1 MLIIPLLLQTAAA
14 TLAVRADTLRPI
26 HDAVHYDVT
35 LVLGDS
41 GRHVLG
47 QVETK
52 WRLRSEQPVEMQLD
66 STLRVIRVLVDGR
79 ENTRLSR
86 TLWARQGSLIL
97 VPHERRAGDT
107 LSTRVRYRGDVRQ
120 GLAFRGSKAE
130 NLMIFAD
137 NWPDRAHGWL
147 PVQDHPS
154 DKASVAFHVQVP
166 LGYQVIANGA
176 LEKVDTLPYGHA
188 MWHYRMPR
196 PIPVYTMVIGVG
208 RFAVTKLPDA
218 ACAVRCVPSSVWTF
232 PGDSAWA
239 VNGPFRRVGEMLA
252 YLSTLVGPFPYP
264 ALAHVE
270 SSTEF
275 GGMENS
281 GAIFYNDSLYPS
293 HKLSEATVV
302 HETAHQWFGDAVTE
316 DDWHH
321 LWLSEGFATYAE
333 ALWAEQAGGAA
344 AGRDVMRAAARQ
356 VRGSA
361 VIDRPILDPAQRDLR
376 GLLNDNNYQKGAWV
390 LHQLRGMVGDS
401 AFVAGLRAYYHTYRD
416 STALSSD
423 FARVMS
429 EASGRPLDWYFA
441 QALTQP
447 GYPVLDVRWSMAAGK
462 LALTI
467 RQTQKA
473 EWGTYRIPGLELLID
488 GTPVRMDVEGR
499 ETRQVLAQIG
509 RAPRKI
515 EVDPN
520 GWWLLDA
527 KVSGDR

>member
-1 MLIIPLLLQTAAA
+1 
-14 TLAVRADTLRPI
+14 
-26 HDAVHYDVT
+26 
-35 LVLGDS
+35 
-41 GRHVLG
+41 
-47 QVETK
+47 
-52 WRLRSEQPVEMQLD
+52 
-66 STLRVIRVLVDGR
+66 
-79 ENTRLSR
+79 
-86 TLWARQGSLIL
+86 
-97 VPHERRAGDT
+97 
-107 LSTRVRYRGDVRQ
+107 
-120 GLAFRGSKAE
+120 
-130 NLMIFAD
+130 
-137 NWPDRAHGWL
+137 
-147 PVQDHPS
+147 
-154 DKASVAFHVQVP
+154 
-166 LGYQVIANGA
+166 
-176 LEKVDTLPYGHA
+176 
-188 MWHYRMPR
+188 
-196 PIPVYTMVIGVG
+196 
-208 RFAVTKLPDA
+208 
-218 ACAVRCVPSSVWTF
+218 
-232 PGDSAWA
+232 
-239 VNGPFRRVGEMLA
+239 
-252 YLSTLVGPFPYP
+252 
-264 ALAHVE
+264 
-270 SSTEF
+270 
-275 GGMENS
+275 
-281 GAIFYNDSLYPS
+281 
-293 HKLSEATVV
+293 
-302 HETAHQWFGDAVTE
+302 
-316 DDWHH
+316 
-321 LWLSEGFATYAE
+321 
-333 ALWAEQAGGAA
+333 
-344 AGRDVMRAAARQ
+344 MRAAARQ

-467 RQTQKA
+467 RQIQKA